1 MSITKFFNRKYA
13 IQNIKKSKAIL
24 GLLFIIVPIITL
36 FVMHFYDVESV
47 STPFDFS
54 MLFIVNYLG
63 MYIIPFVVSVC
74 LMGFSYKKTSVD
86 FVCSMPL
93 NKKTIYITN
102 LISGIIY
109 LVSLQLFTLIITSC
123 YMILIPSTLF
133 SISMAVDVF
142 LMMTFSYIF
151 VYSICMLA
159 SSISGNIVTQ
169 IVVSLLVLFLIPFTR
184 IAMLGDINYGTTQS
198 CEIFE
203 QGIIEYI
210 PKSMTYSLPITT
222 FIYGFESNSPT
233 VEFKL
238 VEKSMIYSMVLLVI
252 YSSIGMVLFE
262 KRKLEN
268 AGTSFQNDYLHS
280 VVKGLTLYPIVALL
294 VYIRSYENIAALGLA
309 IVIMAVY
316 YIIYDMITFKKIK
329 AIFKAGSFIVS
340 VFVLYVTCFFMIN
353 TVNNMAT
360 RTSHITS
367 ENVSKVYL
375 RVPEHSSR
383 SEYIE
388 IQNNEIKDYL
398 LNRLTTY
405 RPVATKEYPENNTS
419 SVTNEDS
426 SQYINI
432 WMMLEIK
439 GNKYFTHGYIKKQ
452 DIIEVI
458 EKIRKDKDAI
468 DAYAKTFVTNGK
480 MFFAVENFGDS
491 KYNVNYSKDL
501 RDFINNNK
509 LEYIDKML
517 ENTEK
522 RILKNGD
529 DRNSMAVI
537 EVFKYYNHKKQSY
550 ALVFMPEFTDIE
562 QKVVEELNREAID
575 SLKMVKEGKAKKP
588 SYFNICL
595 FNDGKMRHSE
605 WGDYNDIRDLNFI
618 IQEASNNI
626 DITKEYYSVSTRV
639 DRTVIIVCTNNIDSL
654 KEHNFIKSSEQYND
668 FIEYRY

>member
-316 YIIYDMITFKKIK
+316 YIIYD
-329 AIFKAGSFIVS
+329 IFI
-340 VFVLYVTCFFMIN
+340 
-353 TVNNMAT
+353 
-360 RTSHITS
+360 
-367 ENVSKVYL
+367 
-375 RVPEHSSR
+375 
-383 SEYIE
+383 
-388 IQNNEIKDYL
+388 
-398 LNRLTTY
+398 
-405 RPVATKEYPENNTS
+405 
-419 SVTNEDS
+419 
-426 SQYINI
+426 
-432 WMMLEIK
+432 
-439 GNKYFTHGYIKKQ
+439 
-452 DIIEVI
+452 
-458 EKIRKDKDAI
+458 
-468 DAYAKTFVTNGK
+468 
-480 MFFAVENFGDS
+480 
-491 KYNVNYSKDL
+491 
-501 RDFINNNK
+501 
-509 LEYIDKML
+509 
-517 ENTEK
+517 
-522 RILKNGD
+522 
-529 DRNSMAVI
+529 
-537 EVFKYYNHKKQSY
+537 
-550 ALVFMPEFTDIE
+550 
-562 QKVVEELNREAID
+562 
-575 SLKMVKEGKAKKP
+575 
-588 SYFNICL
+588 
-595 FNDGKMRHSE
+595 
-605 WGDYNDIRDLNFI
+605 
-618 IQEASNNI
+618 
-626 DITKEYYSVSTRV
+626 
-639 DRTVIIVCTNNIDSL
+639 
-654 KEHNFIKSSEQYND
+654 
-668 FIEYRY
+668 